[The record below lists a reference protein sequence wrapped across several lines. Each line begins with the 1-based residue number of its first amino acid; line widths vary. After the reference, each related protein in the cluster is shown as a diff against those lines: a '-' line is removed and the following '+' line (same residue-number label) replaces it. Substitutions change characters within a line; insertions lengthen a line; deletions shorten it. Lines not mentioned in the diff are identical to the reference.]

1 MVEQSLPLSSVSSV
15 SGSIP
20 GRGVIILLHSMYLLL
35 QDNTVEWLSTLQMEE
50 YIDVF
55 HSAGY
60 KTGED
65 VENLKELSEKEM
77 RKMGI
82 NKMGEFI

>member
-1 MVEQSLPLSSVSSV
+1 M
-15 SGSIP
+15 
-20 GRGVIILLHSMYLLL
+20 
-35 QDNTVEWLSTLQMEE
+35 DE

-60 KTGED
+60 KTEED

-82 NKMGEFI
+82 NKMGEVLYN

>member
-1 MVEQSLPLSSVSSV
+1 
-15 SGSIP
+15 
-20 GRGVIILLHSMYLLL
+20 MYLLL
-35 QDNTVEWLSTLQMEE
+35 QDNIVEWLSTLQMEE